1 MEALLGAIR
10 RGEPVGGGL
19 ARPLRPSGVL
29 GALEQMPLTE
39 ILQNMD
45 FGKRSGRVDVWQAD
59 AEATVHVHDGQI
71 VFAAATTT
79 AGVTEGE
86 AAILEVCRRS
96 GGSFSILYLREEVPR
111 NVQRPTTF
119 VLLEALRVID
129 ESSQPRGETPA
140 AVDLGPAPAEPRSRS
155 GGRDAPPVE
164 ELPWGGSLDDSA
176 FPPNVPADDAANP
189 FNDPSV
195 VIEVDADT
203 AAPPPLQ
210 QHPRYRVGATI
221 HVAIGDQV
229 VPLFLED
236 LGRGGAFLRTASPPP
251 RDTVVV
257 LRLPAGDRAL
267 ELPAR
272 VVHVLDAAGAASVA
286 REPGIG
292 VRFDELEDELA
303 RLLGAF
309 VDELAERQAGAG
321 GRGASARERMLGLL
335 AESEFLVAAGDLDA
349 AQRVLSQAQGLAPDD
364 DDVRRK
370 LLSVNEAIDA
380 AQANAFLEQA
390 LRGGPR
396 AVELARRAMQLRP
409 VRDVLLRSLAVFARG
424 GAFDEVGD
432 VAEQL
437 LELDPEDEGALRT
450 LLDAN
455 VALQRWSVAA
465 RAAESLLRKR
475 PNDESL
481 RATLERVVGLAR
493 RAQ

>member
-29 GALEQMPLTE
+29 GDIEQMPLTE

-86 AAILEVCRRS
+86 AAILEVCRRM
-96 GGSFSILYLREEVPR
+96 GGTFSIQYVREEVPR

-140 AVDLGPAPAEPRSRS
+140 AVDLGSVSTEPRSRVAA
-155 GGRDAPPVE
+155 GREALPVE
-164 ELPWGGSLDDSA
+164 ELPWSA
-176 FPPNVPADDAANP
+176 VLEVDGFPPTAPDDAAAND
-189 FNDPSV
+189 FNEPSV
-195 VIEVDADT
+195 VIEVDAD
-203 AAPPPLQ
+203 AGPAPPLQ
-210 QHPRYRVGATI
+210 QHPRFRVGATI
-221 HVAIGDQV
+221 HVVIGDHG

-236 LGRGGAFLRTASPPP
+236 LGRGGAFLRTASPPA
-251 RDTVVV
+251 RDSVVI
-257 LRLPAGDRAL
+257 LRLPSGDRAL

-292 VRFDELEDELA
+292 VRFEQLNTELMG
-303 RLLGAF
+303 LLGAF
-309 VDELAERQAGAG
+309 VDELAERQEGPG
-321 GRGASARERMLGLL
+321 GRSVSARERMLGLL

-370 LLSVNEAIDA
+370 LLGVNEAIDA

-455 VALQRWSVAA
+455 IALQRWSVAA

-475 PNDESL
+475 PKDESL

-493 RAQ
+493 R